1 VSVQPFFTV
10 TDYEV
15 VVNRDTAGSAVA
27 RAVVALRA
35 GASEVVRRRAD
46 GVGPIHALDE
56 ALRAC
61 LRSQYPDIDR
71 IRLCDYSVSVVD
83 GAKATGA
90 RVHVLITATDGTRT
104 WDAGCISPNI
114 VEASFEALC
123 SSVIMGLMGL
133 DRSRRVQP
141 PAAART

>member
-1 VSVQPFFTV
+1 MSVRPFCTV

-15 VVNRDTAGSAVA
+15 VVSRAAGGATVAPAAVA
-27 RAVVALRA
+27 LSA
-35 GASEVVRRRAD
+35 GTSEIVRRSAD

-61 LRSQYPDIDR
+61 LRSKYPEIDR
-71 IRLCDYSVSVVD
+71 ISLCDYAVSVVD

-90 RVHVLITATDGTRT
+90 RVHVLITATDGDRT
-104 WDAGCISPNI
+104 WDAGCISANI

-123 SSVIMGLMGL
+123 SSVVMGLMGL
-133 DRSRRVQP
+133 AEVVPRAVV
-141 PAAART
+141 

>member
-1 VSVQPFFTV
+1 MSVQPFFTV

-15 VVNRDTAGSAVA
+15 VVTRATTGSTVA
-27 RAVVALRA
+27 RAAVALRA
-35 GASEVVRRRAD
+35 GPSAVVRRDAN

-61 LRSQYPDIDR
+61 LRSEYPEIDR
-71 IRLCDYSVSVVD
+71 IRLCDYTVTVVD
-83 GAKATGA
+83 GEKATGA
-90 RVHVLITATDGTRT
+90 RVHVLITATDGVRT

-123 SSVIMGLMGL
+123 SSVIMGLLGL
-133 DRSRRVQP
+133 ADHAR
-141 PAAART
+141 PA